1 MLNSGH
7 GPIFMPGDAVYY
19 TGEKFKQ
26 ELSNK
31 EGKPFKGW
39 IHAPVTNQPGAFV
52 VWFPD
57 TKEQDSYILSAQ
69 NLSKARPPKV
79 DRIQQQDGPIVEHM
93 PSRRKREDA

>member
-1 MLNSGH
+1 MSNH

-39 IHAPVTNQPGAFV
+39 IHAPVLNQSGAWV

-57 TKEQDSYILSAQ
+57 TKEQDSYILSAA
-69 NLSKARPPKV
+69 NLSKARPPKAV
-79 DRIQQQDGPIVEHM
+79 EKVEQSGPIVEHM
-93 PSRRKREDA
+93 PNRRKKSDD